1 MPVSGIKSVTI
12 ISPFAELSDALATP
26 VMIMGTDI
34 GLDLLNQMK
43 QVAALIID
51 DSNRLK
57 TTRNIQL
64 I

>member
-1 MPVSGIKSVTI
+1 
-12 ISPFAELSDALATP
+12 
-26 VMIMGTDI
+26 MIMGTDI